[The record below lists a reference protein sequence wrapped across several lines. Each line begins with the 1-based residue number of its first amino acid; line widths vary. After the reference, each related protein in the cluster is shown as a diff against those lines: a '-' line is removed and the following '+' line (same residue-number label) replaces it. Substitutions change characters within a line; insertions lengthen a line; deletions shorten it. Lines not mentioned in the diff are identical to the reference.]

1 MPPTRSIYTKTIERN
16 GKEVETEK
24 GFKGEDYLEHWAQS
38 NVEEALSYESQE
50 KERLSQQNEIQKEEK
65 LRKEKEQKRLEKKK
79 LKARI
84 AREKAAEKALDDEGQ
99 S

>member
-38 NVEEALSYESQE
+38 NVEEALLYEKREKNRLKRRSQ
-50 KERLSQQNEIQKEEK
+50 IQEED
-65 LRKEKEQKRLEKKK
+65 RHREEQKKKRLEREKQMR
-79 LKARI
+79 ARI
-84 AREKAAEKALDDEGQ
+84 AREQSTQNLDNESQG
-99 S
+99 